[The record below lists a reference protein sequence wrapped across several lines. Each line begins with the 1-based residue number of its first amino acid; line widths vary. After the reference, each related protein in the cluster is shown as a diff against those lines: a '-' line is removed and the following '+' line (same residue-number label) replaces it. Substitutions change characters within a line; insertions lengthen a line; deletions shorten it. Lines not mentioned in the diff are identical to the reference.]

1 MTLALGKWASRVID
15 QGRDKQLGRWS
26 YLELVG
32 QYGKR
37 LIVVSTY
44 RVCVQEFDATSN
56 TVTTQQHRIL
66 QQLGNTSPNPRKQFI
81 RDLIQQIQTWCAM
94 GKEVILSMDANE
106 DVDHPQ
112 SDIMRLFNET
122 DLIDLHTHCYPA
134 TPKPA
139 THQRGS
145 HPIDL
150 IAGSP
155 RCAGATRR
163 AWMLPFGMP
172 PLIKGDHRLLGI
184 DLDTNLLFGNSP
196 TNPIPT
202 TPRGINSKHD
212 LHVAKFCKEAIL
224 ECNKHKLAERLEALK
239 AKNQLSAADLLELEI
254 IDAKITRILVLA
266 DHWCR
271 PLSNTPW
278 SPAIQTAYLRH
289 RYWSLKLTA
298 FRTQKDFS
306 SAIQAIER
314 RIDPT
319 EIQQTP
325 SKSLSAHLKQ
335 AQKQLRQA
343 RHDAERLRR
352 AHTEEILNQAL
363 AAKQQKKS
371 QALKYLIRAERN

>member
-1 MTLALGKWASRVID
+1 MTLALGEWASRVID
-15 QGRDKQLGRWS
+15 QGHDKQLGRWS

-37 LIVVSTY
+37 LIVVSAY
-44 RVCVQEFDATSN
+44 RVCAQEFDATSN

-81 RDLIQQIQTWCAM
+81 RDLIQQIQAWHEK
-94 GKEVILSMDANE
+94 GKEVLLGMDANE

-134 TPKPA
+134 TPKLA

-155 RCAGATRR
+155 RCAAATRR
-163 AWMLPFGMP
+163 TWMLPFGMP

-254 IDAKITRILVLA
+254 IDAKITRILVSA
-266 DHWCR
+266 DHRCC

-306 SAIQAIER
+306 SAIRAIER
-314 RIDPT
+314 RLDPT

-371 QALKYLIRAERN
+371 QALKYLIRAK